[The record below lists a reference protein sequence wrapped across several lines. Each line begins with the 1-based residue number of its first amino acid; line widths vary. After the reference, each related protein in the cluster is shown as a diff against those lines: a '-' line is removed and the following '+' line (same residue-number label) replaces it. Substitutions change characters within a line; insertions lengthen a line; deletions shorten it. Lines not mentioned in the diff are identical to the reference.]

1 MAARP
6 SDFDIALVDIHM
18 PQMDGITLV
27 KRWREI
33 EERGQQ
39 VTVVA
44 ISADIQY
51 SREQACLE
59 AGMDDFLAKPFTL
72 SQRKEKLFSVCNA

>member
-1 MAARP
+1 
-6 SDFDIALVDIHM
+6 M

-33 EERGQQ
+33 EERGQH

-59 AGMDDFLAKPFTL
+59 AGMDDFLAKPLL